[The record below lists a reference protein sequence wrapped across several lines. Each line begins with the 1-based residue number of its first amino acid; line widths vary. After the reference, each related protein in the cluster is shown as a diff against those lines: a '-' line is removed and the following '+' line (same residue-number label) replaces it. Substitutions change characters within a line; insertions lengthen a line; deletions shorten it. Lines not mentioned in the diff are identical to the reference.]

1 MKTAL
6 KIVFSDKTNISK
18 YVSNQFKHFNI
29 KQEESVFVVE
39 QSTEL
44 GRRFN
49 PKNKKENYK
58 MCDF

>member
-6 KIVFSDKTNISK
+6 KIIFSDKTNISK

-49 PKNKKENYK
+49 PKNKNKK
-58 MCDF
+58 LQDV